1 VLSAG
6 VHGQYV
12 HYADDFELKEHY
24 SLKNAADAAGLYNDV
39 AMDSLA
45 RAERSIAF
53 AHAAPGLV
61 ATNWG
66 KEMPGAIR
74 ALLSLIRPFARSLL
88 DCCEFMSEPLL
99 RPIPKPSDE
108 PKLILIGQDAN
119 PARLTGIHEAAR
131 EVVWSKTK
139 EVLGRFGVSF

>member
-1 VLSAG
+1 
-6 VHGQYV
+6 
-12 HYADDFELKEHY
+12 
-24 SLKNAADAAGLYNDV
+24 
-39 AMDSLA
+39 
-45 RAERSIAF
+45 
-53 AHAAPGLV
+53 
-61 ATNWG
+61 
-66 KEMPGAIR
+66 MPGAIR

-88 DCCEFMSEPLL
+88 DCGEFMSEPLL
-99 RPIPKPSDE
+99 RPIPKPSDEPSDE

>member
-1 VLSAG
+1 
-6 VHGQYV
+6 
-12 HYADDFELKEHY
+12 
-24 SLKNAADAAGLYNDV
+24 
-39 AMDSLA
+39 
-45 RAERSIAF
+45 
-53 AHAAPGLV
+53 
-61 ATNWG
+61 
-66 KEMPGAIR
+66 MPGAIR

-88 DCCEFMSEPLL
+88 DCGEFMSEPLL